1 MLWIAA
7 FFFFS
12 KYKPTFRMYFKT
24 FLKNQTSYCLRK
36 TGPTPTPADLRQFT
50 CLAAAHSKTFTG
62 LSGAVNY
69 LRPHVFRKTSTCQ
82 LLSTVLFRHQLLRTG
97 LDVIIMLVKN
107 IQRKCFFFKKVLTEI
122 LKSIT
127 QFFLIHM
134 DILTRQINIIAK
146 KPKSK
151 SNRHMVNKAH
161 THQKKKK
168 HTKLIQR

>member
-1 MLWIAA
+1 
-7 FFFFS
+7 
-12 KYKPTFRMYFKT
+12 
-24 FLKNQTSYCLRK
+24 
-36 TGPTPTPADLRQFT
+36 
-50 CLAAAHSKTFTG
+50 
-62 LSGAVNY
+62 
-69 LRPHVFRKTSTCQ
+69 VFRKTSTCQ

-161 THQKKKK
+161 THQKKK
-168 HTKLIQR
+168 TTLNLSRGSCNVPETLGVSASYPAPGAMVLVLLLYSLCPERW